1 MMEREIKVAIENYNE
16 TRQRLSKNG
25 RLLGSEEQI
34 DVYLGSKCLQEGS
47 ALRVRMG
54 SSGGA
59 WITYKG
65 PLVEDV
71 VKTREE
77 IEVKVENF
85 ESALRILLLSGFNEL
100 IRVKKTREAY
110 LLEGLV
116 VELDLVDGLG
126 AFVEIEVKNDEE
138 LLRARALIS
147 SLGIK
152 WAPIKEGY
160 AELLAKKMS
169 KGEQRL

>member
-1 MMEREIKVAIENYNE
+1 MMEREIKVAIEDYNK
-16 TRQRLSKNG
+16 TRRILSDKG

-54 SSGGA
+54 SSSGA

-77 IEVKVENF
+77 VEVKVDNF
-85 ESALRILLLSGFNEL
+85 ESALRIFILSGFKEL

-110 LLEGLV
+110 LLDGLV

-126 AFVEIEVKNDEE
+126 AFVEIEVKDDEE
-138 LLRARALIS
+138 LSRARGIIS
-147 SLGIK
+147 LLGIK

-160 AELLAKKMS
+160 AELLAKKIG